1 MSDLKSGQIGNL
13 LFAVLAFGL
22 GAWLV
27 ITTKDDSTKSVIG
40 AAFAI
45 FGIVLGAP
53 GGSKAFAQVK
63 TLFPG
68 QKVESPAELSLIHI

>member
-53 GGSKAFAQVK
+53 GGSKAFAPVSYTHL
-63 TLFPG
+63 TLPTTIE
-68 QKVESPAELSLIHI
+68 V